1 MNEILIG
8 SQPHTNQKKIR
19 SVLTYSYVSD
29 GLLQVGEK
37 APAWQ
42 PTLVPGQIKLK
53 NLYDTGTSPNVLD
66 QYDKVNL
73 GSQDPKCTLGLN
85 NTH

>member
-1 MNEILIG
+1 
-8 SQPHTNQKKIR
+8 
-19 SVLTYSYVSD
+19 
-29 GLLQVGEK
+29 LLQVGEK

-85 NTH
+85 NTLRYKTSTLIFTSMAKLAAYAEPAIMMPG